1 MCNKD
6 ILFCIFY
13 YLGFIA
19 LGGAFLAG
27 IIVTIDWIK
36 IKNKKEE
43 KES

>member
-1 MCNKD
+1 MCDKD

-27 IIVTIDWIK
+27 VIIVIDWMK
-36 IKNKKEE
+36 SKKEE
-43 KES
+43 KEES